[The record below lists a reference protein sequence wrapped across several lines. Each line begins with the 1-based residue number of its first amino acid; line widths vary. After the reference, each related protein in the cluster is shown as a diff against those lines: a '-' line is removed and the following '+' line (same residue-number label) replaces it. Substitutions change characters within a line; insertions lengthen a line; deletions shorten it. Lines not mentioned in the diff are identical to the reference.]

1 MADGRTYVGLD
12 VHLKTFSVAVARGDG
27 PIEDRGQHE
36 HTPKT
41 LERVLRRI
49 GPLETLTVC
58 YEAGPCGF
66 APYRQLTALG
76 VRCTVVAPAL
86 IPKPASK
93 RVKTDRIDAARL
105 AQVLR
110 SGEAPAIHTPSPE
123 DEALRDLCR
132 LRETAL
138 GDLHRARQR
147 LAKFLHRKGIV
158 EPPKPKR
165 WMPRWWVW
173 LETVQL
179 PLAEE
184 RVALRLMRT
193 TIVHAQER
201 LDAATLA
208 LETAA
213 AAHPMYP
220 VMEAL
225 DAMHGFGMLTAITW
239 VAEIGDFRRFDTPRA
254 LLGHVA
260 LVPSEHSS
268 GGRARRGGITKTG
281 NARLRRVAVESAWHY
296 AKALKPLPEGTDP
309 RIVEARTRL
318 HRRYH
323 RLVRRGKPAQ
333 VAVVAIARELV
344 GFIWAVACQ
353 ASTELEMSAA

>member
-1 MADGRTYVGLD
+1 MADATTFVGLD
-12 VHLKTFSVAVARGDG
+12 VHLRTFAVAVARRDR
-27 PIEDRGQHE
+27 PIEDRGIHE
-36 HTPKT
+36 HTPKS

-49 GPLETLTVC
+49 GPLETLWVC

-66 APYRQLTALG
+66 APYRQLTSLG

-86 IPKPASK
+86 IPKPAGK

-110 SGEAPAIHTPSPE
+110 NGEAPAIHTPSPD

-132 LRETAL
+132 LREAAL

-158 EPPKPKR
+158 EPAKPTR
-165 WMPRWWVW
+165 WMPKWWAW
-173 LETVQL
+173 LDTVVL
-179 PLAEE
+179 PLAQE
-184 RVALRLMRT
+184 RVALQLMRT
-193 TIVHAQER
+193 AIGQAQTQ
-201 LDAATLA
+201 LDDATLA

-213 AAHPMYP
+213 AAHPLYP

-225 DAMHGFGMLTAITW
+225 DALHGVGLLTAITL
-239 VAEIGDFRRFDTPRA
+239 VAEVGDFRRFDSAREVM
-254 LLGHVA
+254 GYVG

-268 GGRARRGGITKTG
+268 GERQRRGGITKTG
-281 NARLRRVAVESAWHY
+281 NARLRRVTIEAAWHY
-296 AKALKPLPEGTDP
+296 VRAINPLPDGTDP
-309 RIVEARTRL
+309 AIVEARARL

-333 VAVVAIARELV
+333 VAVVAIARELL
-344 GFIWAVACQ
+344 GFVWAVACQ
-353 ASTELEMSAA
+353 ATQTLEPTAA